1 MADRPVDERAPLLDR
16 EAQVEAG
23 EALPTPKKERT
34 WWTIGWN
41 IVWTVLGVFV
51 LAVFIKG
58 FIDADDVDV
67 SLTCF
72 FGGMVPARKLPWSSS
87 GGRFRWRDTTT
98 EARCRAVLSGSV
110 CGDLLNAPNLLQRDL
125 LYQYYAL

>member
-16 EAQVEAG
+16 ETQAEAG

-34 WWTIGWN
+34 WWTIGWS

-67 SLTCF
+67 SCGIESVVPERLEIHSSTSKRL
-72 FGGMVPARKLPWSSS
+72 FGPP
-87 GGRFRWRDTTT
+87 
-98 EARCRAVLSGSV
+98 
-110 CGDLLNAPNLLQRDL
+110 
-125 LYQYYAL
+125 